1 MRAVMVTKFVPLPD
15 NSGGRQRSLAFA
27 RRLARHGDVVLCA
40 YDDGHA
46 DVEGLAAE
54 GITVQAV
61 SWPTSAGEK
70 LAGLSRARTWSAA
83 RFCSPRLAEVVHRV
97 AQTGPTDL
105 LLVGYPQLSPLA
117 RTFPAAQRVLDFQNV
132 ESALVSSYAVTRP
145 PFMRAAMRVEAAA
158 LRRLEQREIPR
169 YDVVSVVSEVD
180 RDRLPGAGTKVVVCR
195 NGIDPGPAPVPAE
208 HPVAIF
214 VATMGWAPNN
224 DAALWLG
231 REIWPLVVRHRPDAR
246 LLIVGRDP
254 SPEVRRLACAGIE
267 ITGTVADVHPYLASA
282 RVALAPL
289 RAGGGTRL
297 KILEALAASR
307 PIVATTVGAEGLLD
321 LVGKGVILADDPR
334 AFAAAT
340 ADLLG
345 DPSRAATLGAAG
357 RRAVV
362 AGYDWESTLRPLF
375 QSVGWET

>member
-1 MRAVMVTKFVPLPD
+1 MVTKFVPLPD

-27 RRLARHGDVVLCA
+27 RRLARHADVVLCA
-40 YDDGHA
+40 YDDGRA

-70 LAGLSRARTWSAA
+70 LAGLSCAQSWSAG

-97 AQTGPTDL
+97 ARGGPTDL
-105 LLVGYPQLSPLA
+105 LVVGYPQLSPLA
-117 RTFPAAQRVLDFQNV
+117 RGFPAALRVLDFHNV
-132 ESALVSSYAVTRP
+132 ESALVASHAATRRP
-145 PFMRAAMRVEAAA
+145 LLRAAVGVEATA
-158 LRRLEQREIPR
+158 LRRLERREIPR

-180 RDRLPGAGTKVVVCR
+180 RDRLPGAGAEVVVCR
-195 NGIDPGPAPVPAE
+195 NGVNPGPAPAPAE
-208 HPVAIF
+208 SPVAVF

-254 SPEVRRLACAGIE
+254 SPEVRRLAGAGIE
-267 ITGTVADVHPYLASA
+267 VTGTVPDVHPYLASA

-297 KILEALAASR
+297 KILEALAARR
-307 PIVATTVGAEGLLD
+307 PIVATTVGAEGLED
-321 LVGKGVILADDPR
+321 LVGKGVVLADGPR

-345 DPSRAATLGAAG
+345 DPSRAAALGATG
-357 RRAVV
+357 RLAVV
-362 AGYDWESTLRPLF
+362 AGYGWASTLRPLF
-375 QSVGWET
+375 QRIGWET